1 MTNIGAFEAKTHLSR
16 LLEQVAAG
24 EKFVITR
31 HGKPV
36 AQLVPIDNDDDE
48 TLLQRRAAAVVRLK
62 SVGNGNRLGQVTIRD
77 LIDDGRKY

>member
-16 LLEQVAAG
+16 LLEKVAAG

-36 AQLVPIDNDDDE
+36 AQLVPIDKDDDSHR
-48 TLLQRRAAAVVRLK
+48 LRREAAIVRLK
-62 SVGNGNRLGQVTIRD
+62 TVGDGNKLGRLTIRK
-77 LIDDGRKY
+77 LIDEGRNF

>member
-36 AQLVPIDNDDDE
+36 AQLVPLDKDDDE
-48 TLLQRRAAAVVRLK
+48 TLP
-62 SVGNGNRLGQVTIRD
+62 G
-77 LIDDGRKY
+77 

>member
-36 AQLVPIDNDDDE
+36 AQLVPIESEDE
-48 TLLQRRAAAVVRLK
+48 SRRLRRETAIVRLK
-62 SVGNGNRLGQVTIRD
+62 TVGDGNRLDRTTLRQ
-77 LIDDGRKY
+77 LIDDGRKF

>member
-1 MTNIGAFEAKTHLSR
+1 MTRIGAFEAKTHLSR

-36 AQLVPIDNDDDE
+36 AQLIPIESENDSQR
-48 TLLQRRAAAVVRLK
+48 LRRAAAIVRLK
-62 SVGNGNRLGQVTIRD
+62 SVGDGNRLDRTTIRE
-77 LIDDGRKY
+77 LIDDGRKF

>member
-36 AQLVPIDNDDDE
+36 AQLVPLDKDDDE
-48 TLLQRRAAAVVRLK
+48 TLRLRRAAAVERLK
-62 SVGNGNRLGQVTIRD
+62 SVGNGNRLDQVTIRD

>member
-16 LLEQVAAG
+16 LLEKVAAG

-36 AQLVPIDNDDDE
+36 AQLVPIDSDDE
-48 TLLQRRAAAVVRLK
+48 SLRLRRQAAIVRLK
-62 SVGNGNRLGQVTIRD
+62 TLGDGNKLGRLTIRK
-77 LIDDGRKY
+77 LIDEGRKF